1 MLTTQD
7 ENFYINQF
15 KSINELIEKFNY
27 IFNTIQ
33 KSTIE
38 TLAKNFLQ
46 LEKEFNSKYLRYI
59 NIKRFTIP
67 VIGRISSGKSTF
79 LNAILGLN
87 NILESNTD
95 ITTKFVCIIRHNQLL
110 DKPKIYSVK
119 LEERK
124 EKQIIKNEN
133 SKPKFNFE
141 KGEELEGDIKEIIS
155 NRNEYINKT
164 QNELLNKE
172 DFFMIIETKIPIF
185 NKDMIQYSE
194 IFEFMDLPGLNEKE
208 GDDSFF
214 NKNILPV
221 ISNNTK
227 FSFFIFDYSA
237 IKDKDTFKV
246 YESFIKLFDIK
257 IENCIYILNK
267 IDLIDLSKNKKE
279 DEINYFINS
288 IKEKYKVDID
298 KNHFLPI
305 NSYGLKK
312 NNNFNSYLHYT
323 ITEAQN
329 ENTGS
334 FIAYLKKKMEKDLNI
349 KIDLS
354 KCEIPISNLKDSEI
368 KELIDTFNVD
378 IQSKNFMKSS
388 NKDNY
393 LKFSGIF
400 NNYNR
405 EGLNNDI
412 KEISEKLFSSMK
424 NTIESFTN
432 LNNYEKELNDFQNKL
447 NNNKLND
454 NYMVEFEKLKKR
466 MILNIQLKK

>member
-1 MLTTQD
+1 MLTSQD

-33 KSTIE
+33 KSIIE
-38 TLAKNFLQ
+38 ALAKNFLQ
-46 LEKEFNSKYLRYI
+46 FEKEFNSKYLRYI
-59 NIKRFTIP
+59 NIKRFAIP
-67 VIGRISSGKSTF
+67 IIGRISSGKSTF
-79 LNAILGLN
+79 LNSLLGLN

-141 KGEELEGDIKEIIS
+141 KGEELKGDTKEIIS
-155 NRNEYINKT
+155 NRNKYINKT
-164 QNELLNKE
+164 QSELLNKE

-185 NKDMIQYSE
+185 NEDMIQYSE

-214 NKNILPV
+214 NQNILPV

-237 IKDKDTFKV
+237 IKDNDTFKV

-279 DEINYFINS
+279 DEINNFINS
-288 IKEKYKVDID
+288 IKEKYEVDIN
-298 KNHFLPI
+298 KNHFLGI

-312 NNNFNSYLHYT
+312 YNNFNSYLQY
-323 ITEAQN
+323 
-329 ENTGS
+329 
-334 FIAYLKKKMEKDLNI
+334 
-349 KIDLS
+349 
-354 KCEIPISNLKDSEI
+354 
-368 KELIDTFNVD
+368 
-378 IQSKNFMKSS
+378 
-388 NKDNY
+388 
-393 LKFSGIF
+393 
-400 NNYNR
+400 
-405 EGLNNDI
+405 
-412 KEISEKLFSSMK
+412 
-424 NTIESFTN
+424 
-432 LNNYEKELNDFQNKL
+432 
-447 NNNKLND
+447 
-454 NYMVEFEKLKKR
+454 
-466 MILNIQLKK
+466 

>member
-79 LNAILGLN
+79 LNAILGLD

-141 KGEELEGDIKEIIS
+141 KGEELKGDIKEIIIK
-155 NRNEYINKT
+155 RNEYINKT
-164 QNELLNKE
+164 QSELLNKE
-172 DFFMIIETKIPIF
+172 DFFLIIETKIPIF
-185 NKDMIQYSE
+185 NKDMIQYSK

-208 GDDSFF
+208 GDNSFF

-227 FSFFIFDYSA
+227 FSFFIFDYSS
-237 IKDKDTFKV
+237 IKDNDTFKV

-257 IENCIYILNK
+257 IENCFYILNK

-279 DEINYFINS
+279 DEINDFIYS
-288 IKEKYKVDID
+288 IKEKYEVDID

-305 NSYGLKK
+305 NSYRLEKY
-312 NNNFNSYLHYT
+312 NNFNSYLQY
-323 ITEAQN
+323 
-329 ENTGS
+329 
-334 FIAYLKKKMEKDLNI
+334 
-349 KIDLS
+349 
-354 KCEIPISNLKDSEI
+354 
-368 KELIDTFNVD
+368 
-378 IQSKNFMKSS
+378 
-388 NKDNY
+388 
-393 LKFSGIF
+393 
-400 NNYNR
+400 
-405 EGLNNDI
+405 
-412 KEISEKLFSSMK
+412 
-424 NTIESFTN
+424 
-432 LNNYEKELNDFQNKL
+432 
-447 NNNKLND
+447 
-454 NYMVEFEKLKKR
+454 
-466 MILNIQLKK
+466 